1 VALPLSISLVALLN
15 LFQLALALSRRLGS
29 ISSGTDF
36 PAFFLKMIL
45 LTALFSGVLALVH
58 WGIGRRIQGMAAL
71 AVYLA
76 LAVPAMSGLYFWLAY
91 RLGFDEMDHLVSGL
105 KRKLRR
111 AAAEDGENAG
121 L

>member
-1 VALPLSISLVALLN
+1 
-15 LFQLALALSRRLGS
+15 
-29 ISSGTDF
+29 
-36 PAFFLKMIL
+36 
-45 LTALFSGVLALVH
+45 
-58 WGIGRRIQGMAAL
+58 MAAL